1 MIKPIWVLIENE
13 VQNEIGHEAY
23 GTYSSLFALVLIF
36 SVLADW
42 GINTYSTQEIAQD
55 KSKYAKI
62 FNSLFIVRILILII
76 YPFFMIGIG
85 WIFGYEYENLKLLGV
100 IALSQ
105 TFVYFLMFFRSKFQ
119 AFQHFKTDGFM
130 SVLERVI
137 LIIIVVLLL
146 NKGLDLKLFV
156 QARLIAL
163 IISVIISFSL
173 VTKLYGWVK
182 LKFSKKEIQETLK
195 AAFPFTLV
203 ALLYSINERIDMV
216 MIERLYSSHEA
227 GLYAGAY
234 RWYDALMMFVWLITP
249 VLFSKFAKAK
259 GDGTGASSLF
269 NHGFLLVSIPMLMIA
284 PFLFFDG
291 KILFTLFDNSNELE
305 LFNMNRYFQL
315 LMISFIFN
323 AFFVVQGTFLNASGF
338 IKKVNWI
345 IALSAIVNITLN
357 FIFIPEYGA
366 YAAGCSTAI
375 STGILGLG
383 YFILVMFSRLR
394 IDMKSLIGVFIAFIF
409 SFGFYFYSKQN
420 IDDIWIS
427 LIGSMLG
434 FVLILNLFG
443 IINKIKRSF
452 E

>member
-13 VQNEIGHEAY
+13 VQNEIGHQAY

-62 FNSLFIVRILILII
+62 YNSLFIVRILILII

-85 WIFGYEYENLKLLGV
+85 WVFGYEYENLKLLGV

-130 SVLERVI
+130 SVLERII

-182 LKFSKKEIQETLK
+182 LKF
-195 AAFPFTLV
+195 
-203 ALLYSINERIDMV
+203 
-216 MIERLYSSHEA
+216 
-227 GLYAGAY
+227 
-234 RWYDALMMFVWLITP
+234 
-249 VLFSKFAKAK
+249 
-259 GDGTGASSLF
+259 
-269 NHGFLLVSIPMLMIA
+269 
-284 PFLFFDG
+284 
-291 KILFTLFDNSNELE
+291 
-305 LFNMNRYFQL
+305 
-315 LMISFIFN
+315 
-323 AFFVVQGTFLNASGF
+323 
-338 IKKVNWI
+338 
-345 IALSAIVNITLN
+345 
-357 FIFIPEYGA
+357 
-366 YAAGCSTAI
+366 
-375 STGILGLG
+375 
-383 YFILVMFSRLR
+383 
-394 IDMKSLIGVFIAFIF
+394 
-409 SFGFYFYSKQN
+409 
-420 IDDIWIS
+420 
-427 LIGSMLG
+427 
-434 FVLILNLFG
+434 
-443 IINKIKRSF
+443 
-452 E
+452 